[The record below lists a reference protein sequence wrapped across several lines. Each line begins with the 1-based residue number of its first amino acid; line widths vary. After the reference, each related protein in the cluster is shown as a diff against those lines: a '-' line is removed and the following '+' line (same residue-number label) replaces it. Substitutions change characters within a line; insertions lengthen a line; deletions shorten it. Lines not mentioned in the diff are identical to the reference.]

1 MYDEYFVEGLPL
13 TMFQTKYDR
22 MLMKQLIRIRR
33 KIKMEIS
40 TLGSVVGIVMICY
53 GIGLG
58 CKASEK
64 IPDKRIPVI
73 MMICGGVLGIIG
85 LYTMP
90 GYPAT
95 DIINAIAVGMFNG
108 LAATGV
114 NQLYKQQSK

>member
-1 MYDEYFVEGLPL
+1 
-13 TMFQTKYDR
+13 
-22 MLMKQLIRIRR
+22 
-33 KIKMEIS
+33 MEIS

-108 LAATGV
+108 LAANGPTTENGQV
-114 NQLYKQQSK
+114 RLEKVCRWKHLRLRNLCSALNHMYRAKDGCRQEPLRM